1 MSSGREGREPCP
13 ARASPMMGRR
23 DFVAAA
29 GAGLLA
35 GAPRLAA
42 AAPSDQ
48 LTWGI
53 HVSLAPTWF
62 EPAEASGIITPFM
75 VLYALHDAMV
85 KPMPGNSMAP
95 SLAQSVTSSPDG
107 RTYDFAIRDGATFH
121 NGEPVTSADV
131 KFSFERYRGV
141 AHDLLQS
148 RVAAVETPDV
158 RLVRFRLKEPWP
170 DFQTFYATATGA
182 GWVVPK
188 SYVEKVG
195 DEGFKKAPVGA
206 GPYKFVSFTPGVEL
220 VLEAYDRYWR
230 KKPEVKRLVFKV
242 IPDESTRLAALK
254 AGEIDIAYSVRGELA
269 EKLRST
275 PGLALKPAV
284 VQAPFCLYFPDQWDE
299 KSPWHDVRVR
309 KAASLALD
317 CKGINDALT
326 LGYSEVT
333 GNSIVPKGFDF
344 YWQPP
349 LPEFDPDRARKLLA
363 EAGFRNGFD
372 AGNYFCDTSYANVGE
387 VAVDNLL
394 AVGIRSKLRPIERA
408 AFIKE
413 FSEKKYRNI
422 IQAGPGAFGNAA
434 TRIEA
439 HLVKGGVFS
448 YGSYPD
454 IDELYR
460 QQASELDRARR
471 EAMLFKIQQLMVERA
486 IYAPIWQLAF
496 INGIGPR
503 VGESGFG
510 RIPLFP
516 YTAPYEDITM
526 KAA

>member
-1 MSSGREGREPCP
+1 MAYLLSFLLLIASVAP
-13 ARASPMMGRR
+13 AAASPEASM
-23 DFVAAA
+23 
-29 GAGLLA
+29 
-35 GAPRLAA
+35 
-42 AAPSDQ
+42 
-48 LTWGI
+48 TWGVHI
-53 HVSLAPTWF
+53 TLASRWLD
-62 EPAEASGIITPFM
+62 PAETEGIITPFM
-75 VLYALHDAMV
+75 VLYALHDALV
-85 KPMPGNSMAP
+85 KPMPAGPNTP
-95 SLAQSVTSSPDG
+95 SLAESFTQSKDG
-107 RTYDFAIRDGATFH
+107 LTYDFVIRKGVKFH
-121 NGEPVTSADV
+121 NGDPVTAEDV
-131 KFSFERYRGV
+131 KFSFERYRGAGAKLLKERV
-141 AHDLLQS
+141 REVQIVDLG
-148 RVAAVETPDV
+148 R
-158 RLVRFRLKEPWP
+158 VRFHLKEPWP
-170 DFQTFYATATGA
+170 DFMTFYGTSATGA
-182 GWVVPK
+182 GWIVPK
-188 SYVEKVG
+188 AYIEKVG
-195 DEGFKKAPVGA
+195 DDGFKKAPIGA
-206 GPYKFVSFTPGVEL
+206 GPYKFVCFTPGVEL

-230 KKPEVKRLVFKV
+230 KKPQVKRLVFKV

-299 KSPWHDVRVR
+299 KSPWRDVRVR

-349 LPEFDPDRARKLLA
+349 LPEFDPSQAKKLLA
-363 EAGFRNGFD
+363 EAGFRSGFD
-372 AGNYFCDTSYANVGE
+372 AGNYFCDSSYANIGE
-387 VAVDNLL
+387 IAVDNLL
-394 AVGIRSKLRPIERA
+394 AVGIRTKLRPIERA

-413 FSEKKYRNI
+413 FQEKKYRNI

-460 QQASELDRARR
+460 QQAGELDRAKR
-471 EAMLFKIQQLMVERA
+471 EAMLFKIQQLMVERT
-486 IYAPIWQLAF
+486 IYAPICQ
-496 INGIGPR
+496 
-503 VGESGFG
+503 
-510 RIPLFP
+510 
-516 YTAPYEDITM
+516 
-526 KAA
+526 